1 MYDLTDT
8 KPIHID
14 ELREFAVRDP
24 YLLQPGDEVI
34 FVHLPTLA
42 DPDLEH
48 FPQGAYA
55 TRGTVVEV
63 AMRSQRELHPTAPGY
78 PKDYEKGLVILFREE
93 GSETERYRYA
103 ADSGVIGYTSHSTG
117 FNSTNF
123 TVRLADLEE
132 RGLEFIDGTT
142 ADYAARLEVFNS
154 QIVPSDLDYYYF
166 ED

>member
-1 MYDLTDT
+1 MYGITDT

-14 ELREFAVRDP
+14 KLREFAVRDP
-24 YLLQPGDEVI
+24 DLLKAGDEVI

-42 DPDLEH
+42 DPSLEH
-48 FPQGAYA
+48 SRQAAYA

-78 PKDYEKGLVILFREE
+78 PGDYEKGLVILFREE

-117 FNSTNF
+117 FNTTNF
-123 TVRLADLEE
+123 TVRLADLDE
-132 RGLEFIDGTT
+132 RGLEFIDETT
-142 ADYAARLEVFNS
+142 ADYAARLEVFNG
-154 QIVPSDLDYYYF
+154 QIEPTDLDYYYY